1 MPYRNLAEQHGTARP
16 EHSTILEDQ
25 GDESHSQARLRS
37 SPREPHLPETP
48 TTVVAASANLTLT
61 VDDDHNPKAE
71 KKDPTVVE
79 AQTDYSNT
87 VAKEDYSVFT
97 TWQKRWIIIAASFA
111 SWFSPMTGSIYFP
124 ALSKIAEDLHV
135 SDAKVSITVTTY
147 LIIQGLAPMMIAG
160 FSDKAGRRPAYFICF
175 AIYIVAN
182 LALGLQDSYVALLV
196 LRMLQSAGSSGTV
209 ALANGVVGDLV
220 TSAERGKYV
229 AWASLG
235 VILGPSLSPVI
246 GGLLSQYLDYHWIFW
261 FLLILSV
268 VFYIPFFLFMPE
280 TCRKIVGDG
289 SVPPPWSSW
298 NLSDQIRHR
307 KRSRQNIAVDNE
319 KASELRKNYRISI
332 PNPISSLRIL
342 TDLEAALLLLST
354 GLGLAC
360 YYAIITGA
368 SVAFTSVYGFNQL
381 QVGLVFLSIGGGS
394 ILSAFTTGKLIDWN
408 YKRHARRLNFPVTK
422 NRLTDLSAFPI
433 ERARLEIGLPC
444 QLLGGA
450 CVIGYGF
457 MMSHHVS
464 IAGPVIMLFLFGYL
478 FIAGSQTINVL
489 MVDIYPTR
497 AAAATAANNVVRCL
511 LGAASSA
518 AIVPMTE
525 AMGNG
530 LAYLTL
536 VLLFFVGC
544 LGQVACVRY
553 GMKWR
558 EKLKE
563 KAARRE
569 RRRADN
575 GSRS

>member
-1 MPYRNLAEQHGTARP
+1 MRASDAQSTTRQSQDSNELRHSLSDKGDLHQTTAAETLPSAPR
-16 EHSTILEDQ
+16 
-25 GDESHSQARLRS
+25 SQ
-37 SPREPHLPETP
+37 
-48 TTVVAASANLTLT
+48 
-61 VDDDHNPKAE
+61 
-71 KKDPTVVE
+71 E
-79 AQTDYSNT
+79 AQPIPNDAGNEKTPGSIEAQQNFSNV

-97 TWQKRWIIIAASFA
+97 VWQKRWIIIAGSFA

-124 ALSKIAEDLHV
+124 ALTKIANDLHV
-135 SDAKVSITVTTY
+135 SDSKISITVTTY

-160 FSDKAGRRPAYFICF
+160 FSDKAGRRPAYFVCF
-175 AIYIVAN
+175 VIYIIAN
-182 LALGLQDSYVALLV
+182 LALGLQDNYYALLF

-209 ALANGVVGDLV
+209 ALANGVVSDLV
-220 TSAERGKYV
+220 TSSERGQYV

-235 VILGPSLSPVI
+235 SILGPSLSPVI

-289 SVPPPWSSW
+289 SVPPPWTSW
-298 NLSDQIRHR
+298 NLADQIRHR
-307 KRSRQNIAVDNE
+307 RRTKSNIPVDEE
-319 KASELRKNYRISI
+319 KVAELRKNYKLSI
-332 PNPISSLRIL
+332 PNPISSLRVL
-342 TDLEAALLLLST
+342 SDLEAALILIAQ

-368 SVAFTSVYGFNQL
+368 SSAFSSVYGFDEL

-394 ILSAFTTGKLIDWN
+394 IISAFTTGKLIDWN
-408 YKRHARRLNFPVTK
+408 YKRHAKRLGFPITK
-422 NRLTDLSAFPI
+422 NRLTDISDFPV
-433 ERARLEIGLPC
+433 EKARMQIALPF

-457 MMSHHVS
+457 MMSHHVN

-478 FIAGSQTINVL
+478 FIAASQALNVL
-489 MVDIYPTR
+489 IVDIYPTR
-497 AAAATAANNVVRCL
+497 AAAASAANNVSRCL
-511 LGAASSA
+511 LGAAASA

-536 VLLFFVGC
+536 VLIFYVGC
-544 LGQVACVRY
+544 IGPLLSMRY
-553 GMKWR
+553 GIKWR
-558 EKLKE
+558 KDLKAKTE
-563 KAARRE
+563 RRE
-569 RRRADN
+569 QARVEKKEQT
-575 GSRS
+575 